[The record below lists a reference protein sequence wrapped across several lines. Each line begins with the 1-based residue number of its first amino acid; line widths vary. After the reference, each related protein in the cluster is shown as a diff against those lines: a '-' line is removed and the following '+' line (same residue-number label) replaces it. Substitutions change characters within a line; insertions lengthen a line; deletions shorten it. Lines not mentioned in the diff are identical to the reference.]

1 MSDTPEPANDTADT
15 AKPRGRPASDKP
27 TLTAAERQRAYRQRL
42 KDQPVE
48 AQGQIRPLGR
58 VALVRALSA
67 NFAALED
74 AGRVGDHELARWDI
88 ARIMRELATRY
99 GIKPE

>member
-1 MSDTPEPANDTADT
+1 MIDTPEPAKDTADT

-42 KDQPVE
+42 KAQSVE
-48 AQGQIRPLGR
+48 AKGQIKPLGR
-58 VALVRALSA
+58 VALVAALSA
-67 NFAALED
+67 NLAALD
-74 AGRVGDHELARWDI
+74 DVGRVGEHELARWDI

-99 GIKPE
+99 EIKPE